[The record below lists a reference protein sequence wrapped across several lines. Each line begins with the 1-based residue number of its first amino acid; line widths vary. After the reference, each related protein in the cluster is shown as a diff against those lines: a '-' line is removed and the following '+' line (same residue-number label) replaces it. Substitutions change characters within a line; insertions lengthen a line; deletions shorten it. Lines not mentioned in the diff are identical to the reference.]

1 MASRPIGTPLGACVT
16 YQSKKKKKKE
26 KKKKKKKKKKTIK
39 KEGKSTLIINL
50 QNGIHK
56 LYVFRFSFQIYP

>member
-16 YQSKKKKKKE
+16 YQSKKKKKK
-26 KKKKKKKKKKTIK
+26 KRKKKKKKKTNK

-56 LYVFRFSFQIYP
+56 LYVFLFSFQIYP

>member
-16 YQSKKKKKKE
+16 YQSKKKKKKKE
-26 KKKKKKKKKKTIK
+26 KKKKTTK

-56 LYVFRFSFQIYP
+56 LYVILFSFQIYP